1 MRLARERVGRRR
13 DMPDADQKSERGLP
27 AWKAA
32 AAALFAALVAVVIA
46 YPGLVAGRQIPISSE
61 RFGLSDLTDANLPLR
76 VWGGAELARG
86 RLPLWYPGCFG
97 GLPLASIPEA
107 APYYPPSAVFYMVAA
122 PGAATAWTIVLHLL
136 IAGMGGAMV
145 ARHFGAGLGGQLLAA
160 VLMSIGLHLA
170 AHVRQLNILQA
181 EAWVPW
187 VWLFLDRLLA
197 RPGRREAAGLGF
209 SAGMLGL
216 AGHPE
221 ILHHAAVIFSV
232 WSMIRVVGL
241 FREWRGWRFWLER
254 GAALAA
260 AGLIAV
266 AIALP
271 HLCPIW
277 DMLQWAQRSQRQHA
291 PDLKA
296 FAMLARPMIMGDPA
310 RGEGGPDS
318 FFGPFVWE
326 EMLYIGLLPLA
337 FAAGC
342 VLAGAWRWRLR
353 LGLIAIAGASVL
365 LAFAYT
371 HGWTEWI
378 AETIPL
384 EFKSRFPHRYL
395 WGFNMAAATLA
406 ALGFDGLLRGLGR
419 FRWFTPR
426 AAVACVSVVL
436 LVTALDIAS
445 VSRRLNP
452 MGDGSAPLSRPKTLD
467 VLARAGAAPNRFAE
481 RVSAYAHL
489 PVSRA
494 AFLMKPGWNSNP
506 AIDLEMRRFLLSE
519 HVSIWNWQAVRGY
532 TGMYPYWTGFVLG
545 DQHSLGF
552 VANLDGHEGTPI
564 GALKPD
570 PEPYIAWSGYF
581 GGRWLVSPIALA
593 SPMLRPVGDI
603 PGKFFHAYVYENKWW
618 AGGAWIARELKTFRS
633 DDWLCVDLQKSMP
646 DRNCVRMSRADVPA
660 GAAGAPG
667 AAAGDS
673 VERPEWPDPRHVIV
687 DCRLER
693 PGFLVLNQNYH
704 PAWRVRVDG
713 GEPRQ
718 PLRVNVCQTGVW
730 LGAGPHRVSFEYGGR
745 LEKIGLLLALAGL
758 IAAGAMW
765 FGKRGAAPPRGRPG
779 RSCVP
784 VRARPCPSA
793 PPTP

>member
-1 MRLARERVGRRR
+1 
-13 DMPDADQKSERGLP
+13 MPTTHPTTSFGLP
-27 AWKAA
+27 AWKAL
-32 AAALFAALVAVVIA
+32 ALAFLSALIAVTIA
-46 YPGLVAGRQIPISSE
+46 YPGLVSGRQLPISSE
-61 RFGLSDLTDANLPLR
+61 RFGLSDLTDQNLPLR

-97 GLPLASIPEA
+97 GLPLAAVPEA
-107 APYYPPSAVFYMVAA
+107 VPFYPPSAVFYMVAG

-136 IAGMGGAMV
+136 LAGVGGAMA
-145 ARHFGAGLGGQLLAA
+145 ARHFGAGLGGQLMAA
-160 VLMSIGLHLA
+160 VLMSIGLHLTG
-170 AHVRQLNILQA
+170 HVRQLNILQA

-187 VWLFLDRLLA
+187 VWLFLDRLLT

-221 ILHHAAVIFSV
+221 ILHHAVVIFSF
-232 WSMIRVVGL
+232 WAIIRVAEMS
-241 FREWRGWRFWLER
+241 RQTRGRRFWWER
-254 GAALAA
+254 ASMLAA
-260 AGLIAV
+260 AALIAGAV
-266 AIALP
+266 ALP
-271 HLCPIW
+271 HLGPQYE
-277 DMLQWAQRSQRQHA
+277 MMQWAQRGQHQYA
-291 PDLKA
+291 PDAKA
-296 FAMLARPMIMGDPA
+296 LGMLARPMIMGDPA
-310 RGEGGPDS
+310 RGDDVPDS

-326 EMLYIGLLPLA
+326 EMFYLGLLPIACAAGWVLFAGKRWKLLAGLIAVAGASLFLA
-337 FAAGC
+337 FAC
-342 VLAGAWRWRLR
+342 RN
-353 LGLIAIAGASVL
+353 IS
-365 LAFAYT
+365 
-371 HGWTEWI
+371 TEWL
-378 AETIPL
+378 AQLIPL
-384 EFKSRFPHRYL
+384 EVKSRFPHRYL
-395 WGFNMAAATLA
+395 WGFNMVAATLA

-426 AAVACVSVVL
+426 AAIASVSVVL

-452 MGDGSAPLSRPKTLD
+452 MGDSAPVLSRPPTLD
-467 VLARAGAAPNRFAE
+467 MLAGAGAAPDRFAE
-481 RVSAYAHL
+481 RVSTYGYL
-489 PVSRA
+489 PISRT
-494 AFLMKPGWNSNP
+494 AFKLKPGWNPNP
-506 AIDLEMRRFLLSE
+506 VIDAEMRRFLVAE
-519 HVSIWNWQAVRGY
+519 HASIWNWQAVRGY

-564 GALKPD
+564 GALEPD

-618 AGGAWIARELKTFRS
+618 AGGAWIARELRTFRS

-646 DRNCVRMSRADVPA
+646 DRNCVRISRADVPA
-660 GAAGAPG
+660 GVAGGPG

-713 GEPRQ
+713 GEPRP

-730 LGAGPHRVSFEYGGR
+730 LGAGPHRVSFEYSGR
-745 LEKIGLLLALAGL
+745 LEKIGLLLALAGW

-765 FGKRGAAPPRGRPG
+765 FGKRGAAPPPGRPG

-793 PPTP
+793 SPTP